1 MSIKRRMRRLNAEE
15 EKPPDPVPKAAAKGK
30 AAAKPSAE
38 EEKDTKDTG
47 LPERQWQGIPKYE
60 LRALFFG
67 DSWPEDPMLAES
79 DIEEKKKELTE
90 TLKSFRSRET
100 QKQPRY
106 ASVQETCWTHS
117 TILHPDLCRFI
128 VEMVVPRCFPH
139 QLLGPAEAGT
149 PEDHRRRKVKLHL

>member
-15 EKPPDPVPKAAAKGK
+15 EKPPEPVPKAAAKGK
-30 AAAKPSAE
+30 AAAKPPAE

-79 DIEEKKKELTE
+79 DIDEKKKELTE
-90 TLKSFRSRET
+90 TLKSFRSREA
-100 QKQPRY
+100 QRHQPRY
-106 ASVQETCWTHS
+106 ASVQKTCSAHLTVDHALS
-117 TILHPDLCRFI
+117 DSLSRF
-128 VEMVVPRCFPH
+128 M
-139 QLLGPAEAGT
+139 QN
-149 PEDHRRRKVKLHL
+149 

>member
-15 EKPPDPVPKAAAKGK
+15 EKPPEPVPKAAAKGK
-30 AAAKPSAE
+30 AAAKPPAE

-79 DIEEKKKELTE
+79 DIDEKKKELTE
-90 TLKSFRSRET
+90 TLKSFRSREAQRHPT
-100 QKQPRY
+100 PRFKRL
-106 ASVQETCWTHS
+106 VPLIRHL
-117 TILHPDLCRFI
+117 IMLHQIVYPDLSRFT
-128 VEMVVPRCFPH
+128 
-139 QLLGPAEAGT
+139 QNW
-149 PEDHRRRKVKLHL
+149 